1 MDSLGE
7 TSVCSIVLYAIL
19 LKVDLRYTDGICLV
33 LSAWWMSE
41 ADSQPSQAN
50 SNVKWRRNY
59 ESECGHILFITF
71 LLETRVQGTEM
82 DKCYL

>member
-1 MDSLGE
+1 
-7 TSVCSIVLYAIL
+7 
-19 LKVDLRYTDGICLV
+19 
-33 LSAWWMSE
+33 MSE